1 MATRREILLA
11 SAAPALALTAASA
24 AALAATSSLNLSDP
38 LGLMTALVK
47 LRGSLDG
54 RIAIWWM
61 KGPRFGVS
69 GAEVTPLFDNFV
81 TSFHQFR
88 KQDDGSFLVTVVELS
103 YYVDLDSGKLLE
115 KWRNPYTGELNDVE
129 YIVFGP
135 ITSRLTPAGI
145 ESPGFTPGVELKVKP
160 TIRLVGAHADDV
172 WIAEDVRATI
182 VPKSGDRPRYAGN
195 DLATYFGSRR
205 QIDNVSR
212 PWADATIHYQSVT
225 NWRSWMKL
233 GGRDGHLMARSSGRK
248 VWSPNDLP
256 PDILAIARGQHPRII
271 ADPRAALTAPQPEDS
286 FRR

>member
-1 MATRREILLA
+1 MATRREVLLA
-11 SAAPALALTAASA
+11 SVAPTAALSAAPASTIGRDDAR
-24 AALAATSSLNLSDP
+24 
-38 LGLMTALVK
+38 GLMTALVK

-88 KQDDGSFLVTVVELS
+88 GQADGSFLVTVVELS
-103 YYVDLDSGKLLE
+103 YYVDLQTGKLLQ

-145 ESPGFTPGVELKVKP
+145 ESPGFTPGVELKVRP
-160 TIRLVGAHADDV
+160 TIRLVAAQDDDV

-182 VPKSGDRPRYAGN
+182 LPKSGDRPRYSGN

-205 QIDNVSR
+205 QLEDAAR

-233 GGRDGHLMARSSGRK
+233 GDREGHLMARSAGRK
-248 VWSPNDLP
+248 VWSPADVP
-256 PDILAIARGQHPRII
+256 ADILSLARRLHPRII
-271 ADPRAALTAPQPEDS
+271 ADPRAALTAAQPEES